1 MPFVWDLEG
10 LDRVT
15 FKKGP
20 GSVHDRVL
28 RIAYEA
34 TPPEEL
40 PEEPL
45 SVFSRW
51 GWDFADGS
59 IESLDFLLSLE
70 REFGPFE
77 EKPGQLRWW
86 ERVGLGGL
94 SPAFYRELA
103 DFWSYLYRS
112 GQLRSEALLG
122 HFILFFEDRE
132 QG

>member
-1 MPFVWDLEG
+1 MPFVADPDG

-34 TPPEEL
+34 APPDEL
-40 PEEPL
+40 PDEPL
-45 SVFSRW
+45 SVFSRF
-51 GWDFADGS
+51 GVDFADGS
-59 IESLDFLLSLE
+59 LESVDFLLRLK

-77 EKPGQLRWW
+77 AKPGWFVRFCSGGVWPGFWGELDQFFSDEFKGGR
-86 ERVGLGGL
+86 LG
-94 SPAFYRELA
+94 S
-103 DFWSYLYRS
+103 
-112 GQLRSEALLG
+112 QMMLG
-122 HFILFFEDRE
+122 HFILFFEGRE